1 MPRIAATLLVLALLA
16 AVVGGSIAIDAPL
29 LAIPLV
35 FAILVVWGGARLASR
50 RESDGTD
57 GIDFTERDRR
67 TLTPS
72 DR

>member
-1 MPRIAATLLVLALLA
+1 MPGIAVGLLVLALVA
-16 AVVGGSIAIDAPL
+16 AVVGGSVAIGAPL

-50 RESDGTD
+50 RASDGTD
-57 GIDFTERDRR
+57 GIDLTERDRR
-67 TLTPS
+67 TLTSS